1 MNEEMNELFVC
12 AKWLKNVLNDCE
24 RNITGCLLKSCES
37 NFLTILSIFLKGR
50 GGGFSVYLKVF
61 LFRILDKR

>member
-12 AKWLKNVLNDCE
+12 ALKNVLNDCE
-24 RNITGCLLKSCES
+24 RNITGYLLKFCEP
-37 NFLTILSIFLKGR
+37 NFLTILSIFLKRG
-50 GGGFSVYLKVF
+50 GGGFSVYLKIF